1 MAINWITA
9 QGILLKDYEEAPVN
23 NIFIQVEPTTSII
36 KKIAGEYPLNMDLV
50 YVEPGK
56 YQLISTTGKLPIVNE
71 ETTYYLH

>member
-50 YVEPGK
+50 YVES
-56 YQLISTTGKLPIVNE
+56 IN
-71 ETTYYLH
+71 

>member
-36 KKIAGEYPLNMDLV
+36 KKNSRRISI
-50 YVEPGK
+50 K
-56 YQLISTTGKLPIVNE
+56 YGFSLC
-71 ETTYYLH
+71 